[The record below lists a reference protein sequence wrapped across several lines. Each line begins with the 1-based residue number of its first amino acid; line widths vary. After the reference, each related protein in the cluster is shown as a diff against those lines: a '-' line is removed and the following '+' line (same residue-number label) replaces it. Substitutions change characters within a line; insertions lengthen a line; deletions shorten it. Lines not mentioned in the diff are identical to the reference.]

1 VFFEKEEMVGPKMVV
16 LVLKVVVVLMVVV
29 VSMVVGTWVQ
39 VLEKWMN

>member
-1 VFFEKEEMVGPKMVV
+1 MVV
-16 LVLKVVVVLMVVV
+16 LVLKMVVVLMVVV